1 MPGPGAGSP
10 ATFASVSSYSLGV
23 NGIMVDL
30 SPGGSHS
37 SINISDFVFKSGNTA
52 SVDGTW
58 TTLSGA
64 NLPTVSVRL
73 GMTGSAQG
81 AGTTSGSDRVEL
93 IWASGTAV
101 TQKWLEVDVK
111 AGAHTG
117 LVADDH
123 FFFGS
128 EIGDANKSN
137 LTTIF
142 KVTATDTT
150 STQTH
155 VSPVGNNN
163 PITNVFDYNRD
174 GAVGSGDITI
184 DQTHGTTN
192 STGLVNITIAAG
204 GPFAPPPPSGSGT
217 DTSGAALASSGSAAV
232 ASSLAAP
239 TAGPTTPAV
248 PKWLVNRLSHL
259 EPDYSSVARY
269 FEQLAQENTAKSWAP
284 GAGEEA
290 TSHSREHR
298 FTGSSPASVQMRKL
312 GLKQS
317 IVNTWVQSHAEA
329 DPKSR

>member
-1 MPGPGAGSP
+1 
-10 ATFASVSSYSLGV
+10 VSSFNQGI

-37 SINISDFVFKSGNTA
+37 SIAVSDFVFKTGNTA

-64 NLPTVSVRL
+64 SLPTVSVRQ

-81 AGTTSGSDRVEL
+81 AGTTSGTDRVEL

-111 AGAHTG
+111 AGSHTG
-117 LVADDH
+117 LLADDH

-137 LTTIF
+137 IATIF
-142 KVTATDTT
+142 KVTAADTT
-150 STQTH
+150 ATQTH
-155 VSPVGNNN
+155 GAPVGSNN

-174 GAVGSGDITI
+174 GAVGAADITL

-192 STGLVNITIAAG
+192 STGLVTITIAGG
-204 GPFAPPPPSGSGT
+204 GPFAPPPPSGT
-217 DTSGAALASSGSAAV
+217 DSSSAAV
-232 ASSLAAP
+232 ASSLASP
-239 TAGPTTPAV
+239 TASPTAPAI

-259 EPDYSSVARY
+259 DLNSGRVATF
-269 FEQLAQENTAKSWAP
+269 FEHLAQEDTAKSRAILVK
-284 GAGEEA
+284 ADKIA
-290 TSHSREHR
+290 DALNLDDTLLDSLL
-298 FTGSSPASVQMRKL
+298 VKL
-312 GLKQS
+312 GL
-317 IVNTWVQSHAEA
+317 E
-329 DPKSR
+329 